1 MSKHLLA
8 LSFLF
13 AFALSDPALVNGA
26 SGPTDKPGAGP
37 NTVIAT
43 VGGTNLTLS
52 DFEEKSAGSL
62 FQANNTY
69 YQAERKALDQV
80 IDDYL
85 LQQAARRENLSLEQ
99 LLEKH
104 VTSTL
109 PKDPSEEALH
119 VYYEGLD
126 SNQPFEEVRGQI
138 LEHVREV
145 RKAKARAAY
154 LQSLRSEANVM
165 VRLAPPRADMDL
177 HDTPMRGPRNATVTI
192 VEFADYEC
200 PYCQQVHP
208 ELKKLETQYPGRL
221 TFAFKDTPLPMHS
234 KAEKAAEGAHCAG
247 LQGKFWEY
255 HDMLFDSKQLDP
267 TDLKQDAR
275 KLGLDGAAFDKC
287 LDSGEE
293 AGRVKSQLEQAQK
306 LGLSGTPSFF
316 INGRFLS
323 GAVTYDAL
331 REVVE
336 QELAGEAGKQTA
348 SR

>member
-1 MSKHLLA
+1 MSKPL
-8 LSFLF
+8 
-13 AFALSDPALVNGA
+13 FALSILFLFTFSHPTLINAA
-26 SGPTDKPGAGP
+26 AGPTDKQGAGP

-43 VGGTNLTLS
+43 VGGSNLTLS
-52 DFEEKSAGSL
+52 DLQEKSGGSL

-69 YQAERKALDQV
+69 YQAERKALDQL

-85 LQQAARRENLSLEQ
+85 LQRAARRENLSLEQ
-99 LLEKH
+99 LIEKH

-126 SNQPFEEVRGQI
+126 STQPFEEVRGQI

-145 RKAKARAAY
+145 RSAKAKANY
-154 LQSLRSEANVM
+154 LQSLRGDANVV
-165 VRLAPPRADMDL
+165 VRLAPPRADVDL
-177 HDTPMRGPRNATVTI
+177 HDTPMRGSRNATVTI

-208 ELKKLETQYPGRL
+208 ELKKLEAKYPDRL
-221 TFAFKDTPLPMHS
+221 ILAFKDTPLPMHS
-234 KAEKAAEGAHCAG
+234 KAQKAAEGAHCAG

-255 HDMLFDSKQLDP
+255 HDMLFDTKQLDP
-267 TDLKQDAR
+267 TELKQDAR
-275 KLGLDGAAFDKC
+275 KLGLDGAVFDKC

-293 AGRVKSQLEQAQK
+293 AGMVKAQLEQAQK

-336 QELAGEAGKQTA
+336 QELTGEAAKQTA